1 MKASL
6 RLTIKT
12 VQNIKITDNMT
23 IIDDDGLSHE
33 LTKRTVIDM
42 VQIAWGTFI
51 AAWIMNIAYYKVSSI

>member
-1 MKASL
+1 
-6 RLTIKT
+6 
-12 VQNIKITDNMT
+12 MT

>member
-1 MKASL
+1 MK
-6 RLTIKT
+6 
-12 VQNIKITDNMT
+12 

-51 AAWIMNIAYYKVSSI
+51 AAWIMNIAYYKVSSIEHAC